1 MLSTVKTLQQ
11 HKLDFHTQ
19 KCVFIGYNP
28 MHKGYKCLDK
38 SGRIYIARHVMLN
51 ESEFPYSELFSVHNS
66 TSIPIKCV
74 TPASLSFTHFSL
86 SNPHLDDSNVVSPS
100 IAILEPRSET

>member
-38 SGRIYIARHVMLN
+38 SGRIYIGRHVVFN
-51 ESEFPYSELFSVHNS
+51 ESEFSYAELFSVPSNS
-66 TSIPIKCV
+66 SSIPTK
-74 TPASLSFTHFSL
+74 
-86 SNPHLDDSNVVSPS
+86 
-100 IAILEPRSET
+100 